1 MLKKEVLKA
10 NAALAGLTDEQ
21 IAAIEQLSTNDENAV
36 IAQKVGEIHRQYDE
50 TILKATGI
58 ARVGDEKSYNYLER
72 AGKELKAK
80 AEAGTTLQTQI
91 EDLNKEKA
99 RLEKAIQDGGN
110 DAELKTQLQN
120 VKAEL
125 DQTKGQF
132 TELQT
137 KLTTAE
143 KEHNKKVFGL
153 QVDFELNQATSGIK
167 FKPELPESATK
178 VLLSQALAKVKANKP
193 DFIDDGQGGKRLVFR
208 NEAGA
213 VLNNPENQLNP
224 FTASELLAKELK
236 TMGVIDEGRKQQG
249 AGTGGNAGGAGSGGS
264 TTIDISG
271 ARNQIEANDA
281 ISKSLLAQGLTR
293 GSAAYEEASTQ
304 AWKDNEVAKLPEK

>member
-143 KEHNKKVFGL
+143 KEHSKKVFGL